1 MIELAIDTLVFR
13 DDGKSSYVVNPYISG
28 VKYCRHCRS
37 WHEKLSLENGTK
49 FCVFCLTTH
58 HSRACRAGL
67 GQSCPDPSIDPIHD
81 FLGEECSKNQKFD
94 LSFCKECNCFHSK
107 QGWTLCLEANRPK
120 QSWNQ
125 NRQTI
130 WKMRWDVCMADGLS
144 SLKRER
150 SLFNVSELSMIVPYE
165 YPFTN
170 GKFVHHCNV

>member
-1 MIELAIDTLVFR
+1 LAIDTLVFR
-13 DDGKSSYVVNPYISG
+13 DDGKSSYVVNPHISG
-28 VKYCRHCRS
+28 AKYCRHCRA
-37 WHEKLSLENGTK
+37 WHERLSLENGTK
-49 FCVFCLTTH
+49 FCAFCYTTH

-81 FLGEECSKNQKFD
+81 FLGDECSKNQKFD

-107 QGWTLCLEANRPK
+107 QGWTLCLEANHPK